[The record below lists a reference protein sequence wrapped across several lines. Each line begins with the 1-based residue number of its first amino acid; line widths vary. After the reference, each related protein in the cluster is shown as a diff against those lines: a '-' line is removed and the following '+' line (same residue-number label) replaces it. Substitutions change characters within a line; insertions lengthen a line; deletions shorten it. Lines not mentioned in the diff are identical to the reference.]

1 MLYKLFQPMEGSLD
15 VSRITAIVKLLSGT
29 RVQELELQ
37 EGNSLIRVRR
47 SAAAVPPPSAQ
58 AEAET
63 VQLEPEEEKKV
74 VRITSPVVGVFR
86 RGADHA
92 VGEGDV
98 VRAGQTL
105 ASVESVRIFHPIRA
119 PSAGTL
125 LRFLV
130 DDGAPVE
137 YGQDLIEF
145 EPETEHPSAHDDKR
159 PSS

>member
-1 MLYKLFQPMEGSLD
+1 MDGSLD
-15 VSRITAIVKLLSGT
+15 ISRITAIVKLLSGT

-47 SAAAVPPPSAQ
+47 SVAVVSPPHTQ
-58 AEAET
+58 AEAEPPKP
-63 VQLEPEEEKKV
+63 QPEEAKV

-86 RGADHA
+86 RGEDHA

-105 ASVESVRIFHPIRA
+105 ASVESLRIFHPVRA
-119 PSAGTL
+119 PSAGTI

-137 YGQDLIEF
+137 YGQELIEF
-145 EPETEHPSAHDDKR
+145 EPERDRTSAHDEKR
-159 PSS
+159 PGS